1 MEWNKAK
8 KIALLAGLL
17 LIAALLAGCTATPDT
32 TGNNQSGVGN
42 QDIVPFPI
50 RSPEASQTAQ
60 TPTPT
65 IGAVINLPGSTLPFS
80 QPTPGGWGSII
91 TSLQPLLT
99 PTPTVWGGII
109 VMTQTPGVPTPS
121 PTSMVLKL
129 GAEGP
134 AVRALQQ
141 RLKALGY
148 AIGSVDGDFGQ
159 TTEAAVRAFQAR
171 NNLTV
176 DGIAGTATLNKLN
189 SSSALPPRPTATP
202 TPRPTPTPRIS
213 QNIFLRNGS
222 SGEDVRKMQDRLID
236 LGYLL
241 GSPTGVFDN
250 ATESAVYAFQQ
261 RNTSYA
267 DGIAGPLTLEKL
279 YSSSARGT
287 SSPQGIIGTSLQR
300 GVMDSSAVR
309 LVQSRLSALRFYSG
323 GVDGDFGA
331 STEAA
336 VKAFQSANGLT
347 PDGRVGGAT
356 FSKLFGT
363 DVNSATR
370 TATPRPDQQTTP
382 QPTKIP
388 FYVNVTPNPQ
398 GLYVTIKEGD
408 SGLLVRALQQELK
421 KQGYFDLAVDG
432 LFGIGTTESV
442 KAFQRAKGLT
452 PDGLA
457 GPATQRILFEGN
469 FPAGS

>member
-8 KIALLAGLL
+8 KIALM
-17 LIAALLAGCTATPDT
+17 AALLLVAVLLAACTATPDT

-50 RSPEASQTAQ
+50 RSPEVSQAPS
-60 TPTPT
+60 PTPT
-65 IGAVINLPGSTLPFS
+65 IGAVINLPSAIIN
-80 QPTPGGWGSII
+80 QPTPGGWGNII
-91 TSLQPLLT
+91 TSSQPLVT
-99 PTPTVWGGII
+99 PTATVWGGII
-109 VMTQTPGVPTPS
+109 VLTQTPGAPTPT
-121 PTSMVLKL
+121 PTSSVLKL

-141 RLKALGY
+141 RLKSLGY
-148 AIGSVDGDFGQ
+148 NIGTVDGDFGQ
-159 TTEAAVRAFQAR
+159 TTEAAVKAFQAR
-171 NNLTV
+171 NGLTA

-202 TPRPTPTPRIS
+202 TPRPTPTPRV
-213 QNIFLRNGS
+213 NPNVFLQNGS
-222 SGEDVRKMQDRLID
+222 TGSDVRKMQERLIG

-241 GSPTGVFDN
+241 GSATGVFDN
-250 ATESAVYAFQQ
+250 ATEDAVFAFQR
-261 RNTSYA
+261 RNTSYS

-287 SSPQGIIGTSLQR
+287 STPAGIIGTSLQR
-300 GVMDSSAVR
+300 GLKDSAAVR
-309 LVQSRLSALRFYSG
+309 LIQSRLKELRFYAG

-347 PDGRVGGAT
+347 PDGRIGSAT
-356 FSKLFGT
+356 FTKLFGT
-363 DVNSATR
+363 GTNGPTR
-370 TATPRPDQQTTP
+370 TATPRPDQATP
-382 QPTKIP
+382 QPSRIP

-398 GLYVTIKEGD
+398 GQYVTLREGN
-408 SGLLVRALQQELK
+408 SGPLVRALQESLK
-421 KQGYFDLAVDG
+421 RQGYFDLEVDG
-432 LFGIGTTESV
+432 LFGFGTTAAV
-442 KAFQRAKGLT
+442 KAFQKAKGLSQ
-452 PDGLA
+452 DGLA
-457 GPATQRILFEGN
+457 GPATQRILFEGD